1 MSEEKPL
8 DIIANA
14 LKDGRNFLYEYE
26 AKRLCKHYGIPTTEF
41 LYATTVEE
49 AVKYAE
55 IIGFPV
61 VVKLVSRDVL
71 HKSDVGGVVLNVTSK
86 EEVISACNK
95 IKENLSKRMPSA
107 TLEGYLVESMLERSV
122 EVIVGALRDAQFG
135 PIVSFG
141 LGGVFVEVLRDVSFR
156 AIPLSRDDALEM
168 IMETKG
174 YEVLRGARGY
184 GPLDIEAVVDI
195 ILKVSRMVEE
205 LPQIDQLDLNPIY
218 VYPKGARVVDARVI
232 LKA

>member
-1 MSEEKPL
+1 MNSEKPL
-8 DIIANA
+8 DIIVKA
-14 LKDGRNFLYEYE
+14 LKDGRTFLYEHE
-26 AKRLCKHYGIPTTEF
+26 AKQLCKYYGIPTTEF
-41 LYATTVEE
+41 FYATTIEE

-55 IIGFPV
+55 LIGFPV

-71 HKSDVGGVVLNVTSK
+71 HKSDVGGVILNVTSR
-86 EEVISACNK
+86 EEVMSACNK
-95 IKENLSKRMPSA
+95 IKDNLLKRMPSA
-107 TLEGYLVESMLERSV
+107 RLEGYLVENMLGRSL

-141 LGGVFVEVLRDVSFR
+141 LGGVFVEVLKDVSFR
-156 AIPLSRDDALEM
+156 AIPLSKDDALEM

-184 GPLDIEAVVDI
+184 GPLDIEAVVDV
-195 ILKVSRMVEE
+195 ILKVSRMMEE
-205 LPQIDQLDLNPIY
+205 LPQIDQVDLNPIY
-218 VYPKGARVVDARVI
+218 VYPRGAKVVDARVI